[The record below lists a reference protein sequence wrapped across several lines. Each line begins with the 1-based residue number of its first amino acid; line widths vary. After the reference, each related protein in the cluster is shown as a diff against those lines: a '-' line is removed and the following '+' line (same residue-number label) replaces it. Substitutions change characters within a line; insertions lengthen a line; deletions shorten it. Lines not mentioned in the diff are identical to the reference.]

1 MNYKKIKS
9 DIEKFINFR
18 KWHNFHT
25 QKNLSM
31 AITKEAAELME
42 LF

>member
-9 DIEKFINFR
+9 DIEKFINNR
-18 KWHNFHT
+18 KWQNFHT
-25 QKNLSM
+25 PKNLSM